1 MSKKIFYISI
11 LLVFLAPALILAHGD
26 EKHKEKVEK
35 VSTLMNEVTGHVH
48 SDSLAQSEKNESME
62 KDFATIRENVSK
74 SAVPTVIKAVSL
86 AAIIA
91 GLAFLYLP
99 KKRKEN
105 SND

>member
-1 MSKKIFYISI
+1 MLKRIICIAVFFT
-11 LLVFLAPALILAHGD
+11 FLAPAVINAHGD

-35 VSTLMNEVTGHVH
+35 VSTTMHQEDEHAHN
-48 SDSLAQSEKNESME
+48 DSLAQAEEKESME
-62 KDFATIRENVSK
+62 KDFETIRESVEEST
-74 SAVPTVIKAVSL
+74 VPTVIKGLSL

-105 SND
+105 SNG